1 MRTRSAARLG
11 LMCSAAV
18 LWTTACGGVAATADR
33 QSPESD
39 AGFAAEAAG
48 DAYEPM
54 IDSQSSFD
62 RRATA
67 DTKPGVTARPIDTGS
82 GDAFGRDGRGVARRS
97 ADAGNL
103 LDPEDAA
110 PIEEPTVEA
119 DATVSEPQDTG
130 LRDPTA
136 EKWVEGGCL
145 GWPTVEFSPSMYAW
159 PTAKLQ
165 VGDTAPKFAL
175 LDHTG
180 LPHTLDGILA
190 KGPVVLIPVSLTCNI
205 FRPQEDAIVALAKK
219 YAGQVQFVLV
229 YVIEAHPMEPDVS
242 PYTGEIWTNEYSTVN
257 QPPTL
262 GDRIGLAKKLDSAND
277 LLVLVDDLNAN
288 AANPFWCSYGT
299 LPFGAFAIDV
309 QGIVRAV
316 DVMSK
321 GDGIEQAALALVP
334 QP

>member
-1 MRTRSAARLG
+1 
-11 LMCSAAV
+11 MCSAAV
-18 LWTTACGGVAATADR
+18 LWATACGGVAATADQ
-33 QSPESD
+33 QSRESD
-39 AGFAAEAAG
+39 AGFAAEAVG
-48 DAYEPM
+48 DAYAPL
-54 IDSQSSFD
+54 IDSRNSWD
-62 RRATA
+62 RHDAA
-67 DTKPGVTARPIDTGS
+67 DADPGVTGRPIDAGAA
-82 GDAFGRDGRGVARRS
+82 DASGRDGRGVARRS
-97 ADAGNL
+97 DDAGNPR
-103 LDPEDAA
+103 DPEDTA

-119 DATVSEPQDTG
+119 DAAVSEPQDTG

-145 GWPTVEFSPSMYAW
+145 GWPAVEFSPSMFAW

-190 KGPVVLIPVSLTCNI
+190 KGPAVLIPVSLTCNI
-205 FRPQEDAIVALAKK
+205 FRPQEEAIAALAKK

-262 GDRIGLAKKLDSAND
+262 GDRIGLAKKLNSSNE
-277 LLVLVDDLNAN
+277 LMVLVDDLSAN

-299 LPFGAFAIDV
+299 MPFGAFAIDV